1 MARFALFEGSY
12 AARYNN
18 AMHAAYHTAEYKVLD
33 TRGTLEE
40 RVHVTAAK
48 MLEYKNY
55 VDELNERTKEA
66 TASVDTLET
75 TAQESERDRLL
86 SLLFVL
92 TASGL
97 VSLDAAVK
105 AAAQLLDIVIR
116 PYKGIQNQA
125 DDTETGLIRNLILD
139 LRKEENAAAV
149 KTLNLENIIESLE
162 AANEAFDRTKA
173 SRVQAK
179 YARKLQMTTEDL
191 RKLADETLLEIQDA
205 IRASGIIASLTTGQE
220 DTVTFVNQLM
230 QEMNAV
236 TSNFKT
242 SYNQSEAQK
251 KVNKEED
258 DAPAPSTPPEGENP
272 DGEKPGEETPEDPI
286 EGDENQYQPIG

>member
-1 MARFALFEGSY
+1 MIVIMARFALFEGSY

-139 LRKEENAAAV
+139 LRKEENAEAV
-149 KTLNLENIIESLE
+149 KTLNLEPILTSLE
-162 AANEAFDRTKA
+162 TANNAFAATKA
-173 SRVQAK
+173 ARVQAK
-179 YARKLQMTTEDL
+179 YARKQEITTNEL
-191 RKLADETLLEIQDA
+191 RKLADETLVEIQDA

-220 DTVTFVNQLM
+220 DTVTFVKQLM

-236 TSNFKT
+236 TSNYKT
-242 SYNQSEAQK
+242 TLKMSEAQK
-251 KVNKEED
+251 KAHEEGGD
-258 DAPAPSTPPEGENP
+258 EPEP
-272 DGEKPGEETPEDPI
+272 TPEEPV
-286 EGDENQYQPIG
+286 E

>member
-1 MARFALFEGSY
+1 M
-12 AARYNN
+12 
-18 AMHAAYHTAEYKVLD
+18 
-33 TRGTLEE
+33 
-40 RVHVTAAK
+40 
-48 MLEYKNY
+48 
-55 VDELNERTKEA
+55 
-66 TASVDTLET
+66 
-75 TAQESERDRLL
+75 
-86 SLLFVL
+86 
-92 TASGL
+92 
-97 VSLDAAVK
+97 DAAVK

-173 SRVQAK
+173 SRVQVK

-191 RKLADETLLEIQDA
+191 RKLTGETLLEIQDA

-251 KVNKEED
+251 KAHQEGGDE
-258 DAPAPSTPPEGENP
+258 PEP
-272 DGEKPGEETPEDPI
+272 TPEEPI
-286 EGDENQYQPIG
+286 E

>member
-1 MARFALFEGSY
+1 MIVIMARFALFEGSY

-48 MLEYKNY
+48 MLEYKNC

-173 SRVQAK
+173 SRVQVK

-251 KVNKEED
+251 KAHQEGGDE
-258 DAPAPSTPPEGENP
+258 PEP
-272 DGEKPGEETPEDPI
+272 TPEEPV
-286 EGDENQYQPIG
+286 E